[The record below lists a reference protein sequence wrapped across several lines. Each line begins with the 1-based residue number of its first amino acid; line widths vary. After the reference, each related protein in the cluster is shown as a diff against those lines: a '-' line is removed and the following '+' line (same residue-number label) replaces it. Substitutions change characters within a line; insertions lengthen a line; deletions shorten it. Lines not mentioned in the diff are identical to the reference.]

1 MEMNR
6 GDYNLHIAVVA
17 TEDSEHLP
25 ELIHLATSI
34 TEQGHNVSFASTLSG
49 LKAIRIDPSNPHFSK
64 LELIPLQENN
74 TASTYQFLLAAI
86 NNNEIP
92 SVDDLLPQNLGALRT
107 YHFQEAKAVRD
118 QLLKCDAQEVPLYSR
133 IKTAIHWCDV
143 VALSSYCDIED
154 ELAKELTKTHK
165 KYFSCIGYLPQTTTC
180 EVSSSKYAMNPA
192 TVQEWLDKNYVR
204 SVVFVALQNKNAITD
219 EKVNAIAKGLVRSR
233 LPFKWVTGNRQG
245 GELHNLP
252 PGFWGRTMEY
262 GLVCRDWVPP
272 ANILVHPSIG
282 GFLTNGNWTSWI
294 DALDFGVPLI
304 LAPFPT
310 DEVHN
315 AMVIGIRILDS
326 RIIWLY
332 RAVKQFSPSDG
343 DLRVRTK
350 ILLSPTYP
358 ICPIAPKRNE
368 KEEKLEMHLVLRLL
382 RFLRY

>member
-74 TASTYQFLLAAI
+74 VREAFDTFVQQANQAVDWVLFDITTLWVPEVTEKLGIYSAYITFQTASTYQFLLAAI

-133 IKTAIHWCDV
+133 IKTAIDWCDV

-180 EVSSSKYAMNPA
+180 EVSSSKYVMNPA
-192 TVQEWLDKNYVR
+192 TVQEWLDKNNVR

-233 LPFKWVTGNRQG
+233 LPFIWVAGNRQG

-272 ANILVHPSIG
+272 A
-282 GFLTNGNWTSWI
+282 TS
-294 DALDFGVPLI
+294 
-304 LAPFPT
+304 
-310 DEVHN
+310 
-315 AMVIGIRILDS
+315 
-326 RIIWLY
+326 
-332 RAVKQFSPSDG
+332 
-343 DLRVRTK
+343 
-350 ILLSPTYP
+350 
-358 ICPIAPKRNE
+358 
-368 KEEKLEMHLVLRLL
+368 
-382 RFLRY
+382 